1 DWSSDVCSSDLARVG
16 FTEEQGYLLNPSY
29 GELANS
35 KLDMVVAGTEEA
47 VLMVE
52 SEAQELTEDQML
64 GGVLFAHQ
72 EYQVAIQAIK
82 EFVAEAGAQKWDWQP
97 PAQNTELLAK
107 MRAELGD
114 AVGQAYTISEK
125 QARYARLDEIKQA

>member
-1 DWSSDVCSSDLARVG
+1 CPWIELRRVLVRSQDYDPDIASIIGTAAALELSGVPFNGPLAAARVG

-29 GELANS
+29 SELANS

-52 SEAQELTEDQML
+52 AEAAELSDDQMV

-72 EYQVAIQAIK
+72 EY
-82 EFVAEAGAQKWDWQP
+82 
-97 PAQNTELLAK
+97 
-107 MRAELGD
+107 
-114 AVGQAYTISEK
+114 
-125 QARYARLDEIKQA
+125 